1 MTVEGRFKQRY
12 EAGDTP
18 WDIGKP
24 DLNLVQTVTA
34 LPIAPCQA
42 LDMGC
47 GTGDNAIWLSQQ
59 QFRVLGIDVSET
71 AIAKARQK
79 ALDANAP
86 CIFMVG
92 DILRSQIEGS
102 PFGFVFDRGFLHL
115 LDAEEQRSKCAA
127 TVNRHLDE
135 GGLWLS
141 LLGNA
146 DEARGGPGPP
156 RRTAR
161 DIVYALEPSFE
172 ILSLVSSHFELRQMD
187 SARSWVALFRKRP
200 PEAHA

>member
-1 MTVEGRFKQRY
+1 MYRAGTV
-12 EAGDTP
+12 P
-18 WDIGKP
+18 WDLGKP
-24 DLNLVQTVTA
+24 DLNLIHTVTST
-34 LPIAPCQA
+34 PISPCKT
-42 LDMGC
+42 LEIGC
-47 GTGDNAIWLSQQ
+47 GTGDNAIWLAQQ
-59 QFRVLGIDVSET
+59 GFEVLAVDAVPI
-71 AIAKARQK
+71 AIEQAREKAAKAGARCDFHV
-79 ALDANAP
+79 LDVFLEQFAGGPYHFA
-86 CIFMVG
+86 
-92 DILRSQIEGS
+92 
-102 PFGFVFDRGFLHL
+102 FDRGFLHTI
-115 LDAEEQRSKCAA
+115 DSDQVRKSFAEKLAGS
-127 TVNRHLDE
+127 LDE

-161 DIVYALEPSFE
+161 DIVNALEPSFE